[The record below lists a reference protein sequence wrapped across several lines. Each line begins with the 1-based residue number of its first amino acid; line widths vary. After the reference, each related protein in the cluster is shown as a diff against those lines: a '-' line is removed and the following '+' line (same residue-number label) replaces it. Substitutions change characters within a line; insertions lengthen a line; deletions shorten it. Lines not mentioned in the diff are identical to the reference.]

1 MSEDPNRVSKNEK
14 KQILLSACYLQGTEI
29 TYRHKNLKWMSRVVR
44 RLEQTKVQSA
54 EAERRLATEQKLHR
68 HSALIIIDLA
78 LNSAGKS
85 QFSSD

>member
-1 MSEDPNRVSKNEK
+1 M
-14 KQILLSACYLQGTEI
+14 
-29 TYRHKNLKWMSRVVR
+29 KWMSRVVR